1 MKRFK
6 FNEKHMKSNLKKASA
21 IVASVFMGL
30 SAVSVG
36 LSTASAEDTPEA
48 ETPSLTENVASNES
62 TTITDGKTTYTAIEE
77 TRDTQEASEAEQT
90 PETTQ
95 PSENVQNTGS
105 DKVRLVYEGKKKN
118 VDDSEVS
125 AQYGSMYVLEYDSQE
140 EANEAEN
147 RLKGKGSKIDTEQ
160 VLSIDDET
168 ATSDIVETAQIDTAI
183 NQANEK
189 SVKDYSGQNVIALI
203 DTGSDE
209 TSLDAVSFVDGEAID
224 NNGHATR
231 MAKAIRKQDKDAKIL
246 ALKALD
252 DNGNGT
258 TSSVVAAIQYA
269 IDSHV
274 SIINLSLS

>member
-6 FNEKHMKSNLKKASA
+6 FNRKHMKSNFKKAST

-30 SAVSVG
+30 SAVSSG
-36 LSTASAEDTPEA
+36 LSTASAEDAPET

-62 TTITDGKTTYTAIEE
+62 ATITDSETTYTAIEE
-77 TRDTQEASEAEQT
+77 TQETPKAEQVSEV
-90 PETTQ
+90 PQ
-95 PSENVQNTGS
+95 PSENTPNTSS

-147 RLKGKGSKIDTEQ
+147 RLKSKGSKIDTEQ

-168 ATSDIVETAQIDTAI
+168 ATSDIVETKQIDTAI

-209 TSLDAVSFVDGEAID
+209 TALDAVSFVDGETTD

-231 MAKAIRKQDKDAKIL
+231 MAKAIRKQDK
-246 ALKALD
+246 
-252 DNGNGT
+252 NGLF
-258 TSSVVAAIQYA
+258 
-269 IDSHV
+269 
-274 SIINLSLS
+274 INKCG